1 MCNDGV
7 TFYVVA
13 ISGLDFMLRPSG
25 RDSTGRTL
33 TELGIEDLAMVFILI
48 APFYILHERY
58 FIYNKIINI
67 QYPDR
72 QFMLAFIL
80 YYSYTEDITQFVS
93 LIIQKISLFGFNIK
107 QSKYN
112 TGRINI

>member
-1 MCNDGV
+1 
-7 TFYVVA
+7 
-13 ISGLDFMLRPSG
+13 
-25 RDSTGRTL
+25 
-33 TELGIEDLAMVFILI
+33 
-48 APFYILHERY
+48 
-58 FIYNKIINI
+58 
-67 QYPDR
+67 
-72 QFMLAFIL
+72 MLAFIL